1 MLRSL
6 IALTSSLQIGAR
18 VRKSLERFFWQA
30 AVVGVAAIL
39 LVAALVFGLV
49 AIYGLLVSVYAFS
62 GLEAAAIMAL
72 TLALLGLLVLAMLPL
87 SRPGPRRGTAISSN
101 PSAALVTQGVGLV
114 DQGLGAA
121 MQQLGP
127 LPLVAVAFVAGLV
140 ASRR

>member
-1 MLRSL
+1 MLRS
-6 IALTSSLQIGAR
+6 IVALMSSLQIGAR
-18 VRKSLERFFWQA
+18 VRRSLERLFWQA
-30 AVVGVAAIL
+30 AVVGVAAIF

-62 GLEAAAIMAL
+62 EWDAAAIMAL
-72 TLALLGLLVLAMLPL
+72 ALALLGLLVLAMLPL
-87 SRPGPRRGTAISSN
+87 SRPRQRRATAIGSN

-114 DQGLGAA
+114 EQGLGAA

-127 LPLVAVAFVAGLV
+127 LPLVAVAFAAGLV

>member
-1 MLRSL
+1 MLRSI

-18 VRKSLERFFWQA
+18 VRRLLERLFWQA
-30 AVVGVAAIL
+30 AVIGVAAIF

-49 AIYGLLVSVYAFS
+49 AVYGLLVSVYAFS
-62 GLEAAAIMAL
+62 GLEAAAMMAL
-72 TLALLGLLVLAMLPL
+72 ALALLGLLVLAMVPL
-87 SRPGPRRGTAISSN
+87 SRHRQRRVTAIGSN

-127 LPLVAVAFVAGLV
+127 LPLVAVAFAAGLV

>member
-6 IALTSSLQIGAR
+6 FALLSSLQIGAR
-18 VRKSLERFFWQA
+18 VQKSLERFFWQA
-30 AVVGVAAIL
+30 AIVGIAAML
-39 LVAALVFGLV
+39 LAAALVFGLV

-72 TLALLGLLVLAMLPL
+72 GLALLGLLVLATLPL
-87 SRPGPRRGTAISSN
+87 SRPRPRRTTAIAPGPN
-101 PSAALVTQGVGLV
+101 AAYLTQGVGLV

-127 LPLVAVAFVAGLV
+127 LPLVAVAFIAGLV